1 MWRCALRIKA
11 GLSLRNWFIGF
22 PDILVVV
29 VMLYL
34 WLNCRS
40 LSLCS
45 PNLFYILLWL
55 LVLSRPLQQLL
66 LRKREKK
73 ASAYRSRFTSLLPRW
88 WFILARLPVWVEVF
102 HSLVKGTENLA
113 RKYELQGNVRL
124 VFYRFLCLCV
134 LQMCKIKINSK

>member
-1 MWRCALRIKA
+1 MWRCALHIKA
-11 GLSLRNWFIGF
+11 DLSLRNWFIGF
-22 PDILVVV
+22 ADILVVV

-34 WLNCRS
+34 WLNCWS

-73 ASAYRSRFTSLLPRW
+73 ASAYRSRFTRLLPSW
-88 WFILARLPVWVEVF
+88 WFISARFLVWVEVL
-102 HSLVKGTENLA
+102 HSLVKGTENLP
-113 RKYELQGNVRL
+113 RKYELHGNVRL
-124 VFYRFLCLCV
+124 VFYKFLCLCA
-134 LQMCKIKINSK
+134 LQMCKIRINSR